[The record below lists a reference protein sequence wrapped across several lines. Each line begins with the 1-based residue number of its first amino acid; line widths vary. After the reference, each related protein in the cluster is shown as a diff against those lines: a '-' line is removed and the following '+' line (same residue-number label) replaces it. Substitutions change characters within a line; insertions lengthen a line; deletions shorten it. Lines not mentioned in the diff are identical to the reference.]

1 MQPTQPTPQ
10 QMAPQAQ
17 PIQSV
22 QPIPQAPQAP
32 QAPRDPQ
39 APQPVIAK
47 APVATG
53 TPVVAGAASAV
64 AGYRLLTARRSSPNR
79 QDDLDDLTRQ
89 VMELVGAD
97 EGWSPLGGP
106 LFLADG
112 LGSAGHALIQA
123 MVQSGDGARVAAEKQ
138 AAKTK

>member
-1 MQPTQPTPQ
+1 M
-10 QMAPQAQ
+10 
-17 PIQSV
+17 
-22 QPIPQAPQAP
+22 
-32 QAPRDPQ
+32 
-39 APQPVIAK
+39 
-47 APVATG
+47 
-53 TPVVAGAASAV
+53 AGAASAV
-64 AGYRLLTARRSSPNR
+64 AGYRLLTARRTSPNR